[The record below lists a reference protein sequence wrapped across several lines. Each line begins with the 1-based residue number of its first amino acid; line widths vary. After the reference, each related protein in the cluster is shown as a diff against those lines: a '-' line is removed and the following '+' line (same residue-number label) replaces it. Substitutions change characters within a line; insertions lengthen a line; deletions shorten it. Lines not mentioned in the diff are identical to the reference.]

1 MKRLSKTLATSC
13 AIVACLSA
21 APTFA
26 QGAGDGWT
34 GEASLTGSKT
44 TGNTE
49 TTDLGLGLLLN
60 KEGANWSHSFNAS
73 ADFGRAAGETNKER
87 YVLGYQIDRN
97 FTDRLY
103 GFGTGDYYRDEF
115 GAFEEGYFFGAGLG
129 YKLVLPAPLG
139 WDVEAGVGYRSQ
151 LPSAPDG
158 LTMMEL
164 AALETAGDLDR
175 QNEVA
180 LRGGSKLTYD
190 FNDAVSLY
198 NNSEVTW
205 SKSNTYLWNELGLT
219 ANLMGN
225 LAARA
230 SFRVDHN
237 TDVLP
242 GREKTDTITRF
253 GVVYTME

>member
-1 MKRLSKTLATSC
+1 MTHFMKTLTAG
-13 AIVACLSA
+13 A
-21 APTFA
+21 AAAALLASVPAFA
-26 QGAGDGWT
+26 QDDTGWT

-49 TTDLGLGLLLN
+49 TTDVGLGLKLA
-60 KEGANWSHSFNAS
+60 KQGTVWGHAFNAS
-73 ADFGRAAGETNKER
+73 ADFGRVSGTTNKER

-97 FTDRLY
+97 ITDRLY
-103 GFGTGDYYRDEF
+103 ALGNADYYRDEF
-115 GAFEEGYFFGAGLG
+115 GAFEEGYFLGAGLG
-129 YKLVLPAPLG
+129 YKLVQPAPLG
-139 WDVEAGVGYRSQ
+139 WDLEAGLGYRSQ
-151 LPSAPDG
+151 SPSAPDG
-158 LTMMEL
+158 LTAAEL

-175 QNEVA
+175 QNELA
-180 LRGGSKLTYD
+180 LRGASKVTYD

-205 SKSNTYLWNELGLT
+205 SDSNTYLWNELGLT
-219 ANLMGN
+219 ANLVGN

-237 TDVLP
+237 TDVLD

-253 GVVYTME
+253 GVVYTMN